1 MSARTKARKAAFD
14 ALYESE
20 QRGRTLNQA
29 LIDFDTRQGAKLQ
42 SLTEADFVRSILAG
56 LDTSGSAIDAVISAS
71 LTGWTLARL
80 YSVDRAILR
89 ISIWELTYTDTPP
102 DVIRS
107 EALALAAE
115 YGSDDAVNFIG
126 GILGA
131 VTRKTLN
138 KD

>member
-56 LDTSGSAIDAVISAS
+56 LDTNCAAIDAVISAS

>member
-56 LDTSGSAIDAVISAS
+56 LDTNGAAIDAVISAS

>member
-131 VTRKTLN
+131 VTRKTVN